1 MENVRLLLFA
11 ALGAVLLLL
20 WSAWQQDYGAREP
33 VAQAPTSEAPS
44 TNAPGAAQAGDGDR
58 AGPTGGEAGEATGS
72 DASEVH
78 VLTDL
83 LDVRISARGG
93 TVRSARLR
101 DYKVDLNNDAPFSVL
116 KSETPVFVGEAGLVG
131 ADGAS
136 APDTSAIWQTED
148 TRYRL
153 AEGDDELVV
162 PLIWR
167 SDDGVT
173 VTRRYIFERDSYV
186 MRVEQEIDNAS
197 QSPYRA
203 YQFVQL
209 RREQTDSGQ
218 SFLGARS
225 YVGGVIFSPEERY
238 EKFGFDDM
246 RDSRLSR
253 DVTNGWT
260 AFIQHY
266 FLAAW
271 VPPRDVT
278 QRFYTRM
285 QDGQYVLGMSSPWQT
300 VAPGESAT
308 FSNRLFVGP
317 KDQDRLDAIAEGLE
331 LTVDYGWL
339 TVISKPLFIALSWIH
354 GVVGNWGWAIIF
366 LTLGIKAAF
375 YKLSETSYRS
385 MARMRKLQPRM
396 QQLKERYGDDRQ
408 GMNQELMKLY
418 KEEKVNPLGG
428 CLPILIQIPVFIALY
443 WVLLESVE
451 LRHAPWILWI
461 NDLSSRDP
469 YYVLPLIMGATMFL
483 QQRLNPAPMDPVQQR
498 VMTFLP
504 LIFTVFFL
512 FFPAGLVLYWVTNN
526 SLSILQQWLITRRME
541 QDEARERTA

>member
-20 WSAWQQDYGAREP
+20 WSAWQQDYGTREP

-44 TNAPGAAQAGDGDR
+44 ANTPGAAQTGGGDR
-58 AGPTGGEAGEATGS
+58 AGPTGGDSGEATGS
-72 DASEVH
+72 DAAEVH

-83 LDVRISARGG
+83 LDVRISTRGG

-101 DYKVDLNNDAPFSVL
+101 DYKVELHNDAPFPVL
-116 KSETPVFVGEAGLVG
+116 RPDAPLFVGETGLVA
-131 ADGAS
+131 ADGAE
-136 APDTSAIWQTED
+136 APDTSTTWQAD
-148 TRYRL
+148 SSRYRL
-153 AEGDDELVV
+153 AEGENELVV
-162 PLIWR
+162 PLTW
-167 SDDGVT
+167 SSGDGVT
-173 VTRRYIFERDSYV
+173 VIRRYIFDRDSYV
-186 MRVEQEIDNAS
+186 VRVEQEIDNAS
-197 QSPYRA
+197 QNPYRA

-246 RDSRLSR
+246 RENRLSR

-278 QRFYTRM
+278 QRFYTRV

-317 KDQDRLDAIAEGLE
+317 KDQDRLAAIAEGLE

-354 GVVGNWGWAIIF
+354 GVVGNWGWAIII

-428 CLPILIQIPVFIALY
+428 CLPIVIQIPVFIALY

-469 YYVLPLIMGATMFL
+469 YYVLPLIMGGTMFL

-498 VMTFLP
+498 VMSFLP

-541 QDEARERTA
+541 QDETRERTA